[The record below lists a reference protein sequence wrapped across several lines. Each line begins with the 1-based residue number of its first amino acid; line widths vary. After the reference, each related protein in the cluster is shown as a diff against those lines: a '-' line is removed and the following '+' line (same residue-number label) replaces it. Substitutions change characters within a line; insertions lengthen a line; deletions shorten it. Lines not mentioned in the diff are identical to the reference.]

1 MTAEFEN
8 LKNENARLTELVK
21 VLEEQIKSLNLRLR
35 LERELASKQ
44 EFNPSSQ
51 MQISQEKMDEFIR
64 QNIIGQ
70 MNAFKKE
77 ENLLSKPKERKYR
90 PCTLDNFGL
99 NIGDLIKFRK
109 KDDHAFEIE
118 TMYMGYIK
126 NNGIVKV
133 MLGNTYYSLEEL
145 FDSYEWFDKDSN
157 TWEMFGV
164 AE

>member
-1 MTAEFEN
+1 MSAELEN

-21 VLEEQIKSLNLRLR
+21 VLEEQIKSLNLRLK

-99 NIGDLIKFRK
+99 NIGDLIRFRR
-109 KDDHAFEIE
+109 KDDYIEIY

-126 NNGIVKV
+126 TNDTVRV
-133 MLGNTYYSLEEL
+133 MLGNTYYSFEVL
-145 FDSYEWFDKDSN
+145 FDEYEWFDKDSN

-164 AE
+164 EE